1 VYPWKRNPTGSF
13 GALRLCHGDEADYAY
28 ERRSPLDPAEVGAM
42 NEPSVGKLGSERV
55 RRSERQSL
63 RGGGQIVWPMLM
75 RVVPSNECGPMSD
88 RLATAVAE
96 LVAAL
101 RDEMASE
108 RRPSE
113 RAPDRLLSI
122 EQAAQA
128 LGIGR
133 TALYSEI
140 GAGRIRSVK
149 VGRRRLVPSSAI
161 SEVASGRE

>member
-1 VYPWKRNPTGSF
+1 
-13 GALRLCHGDEADYAY
+13 
-28 ERRSPLDPAEVGAM
+28 M
-42 NEPSVGKLGSERV
+42 NELPKRQPVRERPD
-55 RRSERQSL
+55 RSGRQSL
-63 RGGGQIVWPMLM
+63 RSGNQIIRPMFLSG
-75 RVVPSNECGPMSD
+75 VPSNASGPMSD
-88 RLATAVAE
+88 RLVTAVTE

-101 RDEMASE
+101 RDEIATE

-113 RAPDRLLSI
+113 REPERLLSI
-122 EQAAQA
+122 EQAARA

-161 SEVASGRE
+161 SEVASGQE

>member
-1 VYPWKRNPTGSF
+1 
-13 GALRLCHGDEADYAY
+13 
-28 ERRSPLDPAEVGAM
+28 M
-42 NEPSVGKLGSERV
+42 V
-55 RRSERQSL
+55 R
-63 RGGGQIVWPMLM
+63 PMLLP
-75 RVVPSNECGPMSD
+75 VVPSYGRGPMND
-88 RLATAVAE
+88 RLATAVTE

-101 RDEMASE
+101 RDEIATE

-113 RAPDRLLSI
+113 REPDRLLSI

-161 SEVASGRE
+161 SEVVSGRS

>member
-1 VYPWKRNPTGSF
+1 
-13 GALRLCHGDEADYAY
+13 
-28 ERRSPLDPAEVGAM
+28 M
-42 NEPSVGKLGSERV
+42 NEPSMRLPGSERV

-63 RGGGQIVWPMLM
+63 RGGGQIVRPMLLP
-75 RVVPSNECGPMSD
+75 VVPLNARRPMSD
-88 RLATAVAE
+88 RLTAAVTE

-101 RDEMASE
+101 RDEIATQ

-113 RAPDRLLSI
+113 REPDRLLSI
-122 EQAAQA
+122 EQAARV

-161 SEVASGRE
+161 SEVASGQE

>member
-1 VYPWKRNPTGSF
+1 
-13 GALRLCHGDEADYAY
+13 
-28 ERRSPLDPAEVGAM
+28 
-42 NEPSVGKLGSERV
+42 
-55 RRSERQSL
+55 
-63 RGGGQIVWPMLM
+63 MLLP
-75 RVVPSNECGPMSD
+75 VVPSDGRGPMND
-88 RLATAVAE
+88 RLATAVTE
-96 LVAAL
+96 LAAAL
-101 RDEMASE
+101 RDEIATE

-113 RAPDRLLSI
+113 RESDRLLSI

-161 SEVASGRE
+161 SEVASGRS

>member
-1 VYPWKRNPTGSF
+1 
-13 GALRLCHGDEADYAY
+13 
-28 ERRSPLDPAEVGAM
+28 M
-42 NEPSVGKLGSERV
+42 NGLPMREPGSERV

-63 RGGGQIVWPMLM
+63 RGGGQIVRPMLLP
-75 RVVPSNECGPMSD
+75 VVPLTARGPMSD
-88 RLATAVAE
+88 RLTAAVTE

-101 RDEMASE
+101 RDEIATQ

-113 RAPDRLLSI
+113 LEPDRLMSI
-122 EQAAQA
+122 EQAARA

-161 SEVASGRE
+161 SEVASGRK

>member
-1 VYPWKRNPTGSF
+1 
-13 GALRLCHGDEADYAY
+13 
-28 ERRSPLDPAEVGAM
+28 M
-42 NEPSVGKLGSERV
+42 NGLPMREPGSERV

-63 RGGGQIVWPMLM
+63 RGGGQIVRPMLLP
-75 RVVPSNECGPMSD
+75 VVPLNARSPMSD
-88 RLATAVAE
+88 RLTAAVTE

-101 RDEMASE
+101 RDEIATE
-108 RRPSE
+108 RRPSDRE
-113 RAPDRLLSI
+113 PDRLLSI
-122 EQAAQA
+122 EQAARA

-161 SEVASGRE
+161 SEVASGQE